1 MIGAPQEEDIIIGGP
16 DNYIGTKTGSQTP
29 SLGLKFDD
37 GKLMYSL
44 IPPETLHA
52 LAEVLT
58 FGAKKYAIDGWKYV
72 PDAKRRYMD
81 ALFRHL
87 EAFRSGE
94 LYDQESGLSHLSHV
108 LTNVA
113 FLHYLSLNKKE
124 Q

>member
-1 MIGAPQEEDIIIGGP
+1 MIGTPQEEDIIIGGP
-16 DNYIGTKTGSQTP
+16 NNYIGTKTGSQTT

-58 FGAKKYAIDGWKYV
+58 FGAKKYAPNNWQLVENGET
-72 PDAKRRYMD
+72 RYMD

-94 LYDQESGLSHLSHV
+94 IKDPDSGLPHLSHV
-108 LTNVA
+108 LANVA